1 MTRDLAIAGVFA
13 LCAGLLPAGLAL
25 APKAGAPVAV
35 VAPPWA
41 TDGEAVR
48 IVAAADGVVVSA
60 TRRGGI
66 AVATSDAAGF
76 IGRLYQSGATVVI
89 DAAALSACL
98 SFTGAQQFSGKG
110 TNS

>member
-25 APKAGAPVAV
+25 APKAGTPVAV
-35 VAPPWA
+35 VVPPWA
-41 TDGEAVR
+41 SDGEAVR
-48 IVAAADGVVVSA
+48 IVAAADGLVVGA

-66 AVATSDAAGF
+66 AVATSGAADF
-76 IGRLYQSGATVVI
+76 IARLYQSGATVVI

-98 SFTGAQQFSGKG
+98 SFTGTQQFSGKG